1 MEFTSKFREF
11 PWRCIIFT
19 HLAGFVKTRKRLY
32 CAIVTMPA
40 SAPVTKRIQTEKLV
54 PQPQA
59 VVAFGFLILNDA
71 LIRSSTKSISEPA
84 R

>member
-1 MEFTSKFREF
+1 MALYHFHSLSRL
-11 PWRCIIFT
+11 RQNQ
-19 HLAGFVKTRKRLY
+19 KTPY

-40 SAPVTKRIQTEKLV
+40 SAPVTKRLQTEKLV